1 MLPDDVPA
9 GVRLST
15 TAGWNQRR
23 GDWERFLAAS
33 PDGCFV
39 AENDADVVGTSATIV
54 YGDALAWIGMV
65 LVDPAERGRGIGTAL
80 LERAVRHL
88 DERRVPSMKLDA
100 TPQGRPLYE
109 GMGFETEYGI
119 ERWLLERE
127 DEREDERSAERP
139 EPRGADPEAA
149 PGSIPEARAAASR
162 ATAAGAAAEVG
173 PDLLALDREVF
184 GADRSALLRSVAAD
198 APDLVQVI
206 RGPADLAGY
215 ALGRRG
221 RIADHLGPWVAH
233 DEDVA
238 ERLLDG
244 FLARS
249 RRGRIFVDRTLLC
262 PWSGALLEARGFR
275 FARPLTRMFR
285 GSNASAGRP
294 ALQGGVLGP
303 EFG

>member
-1 MLPDDVPA
+1 MLPEDVPA

-39 AENDADVVGTSATIV
+39 AENDAGVVGTSATIV

-65 LVDPAERGRGIGTAL
+65 LVDPSERGRGIGTAL
-80 LERAVRHL
+80 LEHAVRHL
-88 DERRVPSMKLDA
+88 DERRVPSVKLDA

-109 GMGFETEYGI
+109 RMGFEAEYGI

-127 DEREDERSAERP
+127 EERP
-139 EPRGADPEAA
+139 EERGEPRDADPEAA
-149 PGSIPEARAAASR
+149 PGSILEARTDASRAAAAG
-162 ATAAGAAAEVG
+162 ATAELG

-221 RIADHLGPWVAH
+221 GIADHLGPWVAR
-233 DEDVA
+233 DEDA
-238 ERLLDG
+238 AARLLDG

-249 RRGRIFVDRTLLC
+249 RRDRIFVDRTLPC
-262 PWSGALLEARGFR
+262 PWSGALLESRGFR

>member
-1 MLPDDVPA
+1 MLPEDVTA
-9 GVRLST
+9 GLRLST
-15 TAGWNQRR
+15 TAGWNQTR

-39 AENDADVVGTSATIV
+39 AESDAGVVGTSATIV
-54 YGDALAWIGMV
+54 YGGVLAWIGMV
-65 LVDPAERGRGIGTAL
+65 LVDPAERGKGIGTAL

-88 DERRVPSMKLDA
+88 DERGVSSVKLDA

-109 GMGFETEYGI
+109 RMGFETEYGV

-127 DEREDERSAERP
+127 EGRESA
-139 EPRGADPEAA
+139 PEAPSGEAATAGA
-149 PGSIPEARAAASR
+149 PARTPWTSAASIIPG
-162 ATAAGAAAEVG
+162 AEAGAAAELE

-184 GADRSALLRSVAAD
+184 GADRSALLRSLAAD
-198 APDLVQVI
+198 APDLVQRI
-206 RGPADLAGY
+206 DGPAGIAGY

-221 RIADHLGPWVAH
+221 AIADHLGPWSAR
-233 DEDVA
+233 DEDA
-238 ERLLDG
+238 AARLLDG

-249 RRGRIFVDRTLLC
+249 RRGRVFVDRVVPC
-262 PWSGALLEARGFR
+262 PWSGDLLESRGFR

-285 GSNASAGRP
+285 GSNAAAGRP
-294 ALQGGVLGP
+294 DVQGGILGP